1 MHNFLNAVILRDTE
15 VVYLLKWL
23 LLYLCSRWSQALIN
37 WFLRCNPLLILRLL
51 LFPLLLVKRQ
61 LLIVFKVLCHPL
73 IRRSHDLNA
82 LLLLVVLHLD
92 QPVLVAKILDLVL
105 EDLHVI
111 LSSPVDV
118 FNFCP

>member
-1 MHNFLNAVILRDTE
+1 MHDFLNAVILRDTE
-15 VVYLLKWL
+15 VVYLLKCL
-23 LLYLCSRWSQALIN
+23 VLYLRSRWSQALIN
-37 WFLRCNPLLILRLL
+37 WLLKCNPLLILRLL

-73 IRRSHDLNA
+73 ISRSHDLNT

-105 EDLHVI
+105 EDLHVV